1 MGAKSSV
8 LGAVEEDMGDGL
20 WNPAVGAVGVDRSRL
35 SDFSEPSK
43 DSASPRSAEEEPSS
57 SNPLEVGVG

>member
-1 MGAKSSV
+1 
-8 LGAVEEDMGDGL
+8 MGDGL